1 MNRVILI
8 GRLTKDVEL
17 RKTTT
22 QKSVSKFTIAVDRRS
37 SGDKE
42 SSADFINC
50 TAWNQ
55 QTEFLTKYGE
65 KGMRIAVEGRLQ
77 TGSYKNKE
85 GQTVYTMD
93 VVVDQLQLLGS
104 KNGGPTHSE
113 STVESSNFGA
123 SNTFDNEFDTSTLD
137 ISSDDLPF

>member
-22 QKSVSKFTIAVDRRS
+22 QLSVTKFTLAVDRRTS
-37 SGDKE
+37 DKE
-42 SSADFINC
+42 ATADFINC
-50 TAWNQ
+50 TAWRQ
-55 QTEFLTKYGE
+55 QAEFLAKYGE
-65 KGMRIAVEGRLQ
+65 KGRQIAIEGRLQ

-85 GQTVYTMD
+85 DQTVYTVE

-104 KNGGPTHSE
+104 KTGGTARNE
-113 STVESSNFGA
+113 TTVESSNFGA